1 MKKLSVKMLLS
12 LLLALS
18 AISLFAQQDPPLPPG
33 DASGNDN
40 KAPRNGAPL
49 GSGIG
54 LLLAWV
60 LLMVAR
66 RYMITASIRRKIIKP
81 ELRRWI
87 EPCFLTKEEAWLF

>member
-54 LLLAWV
+54 LLLAMGAAYGGKKV
-60 LLMVAR
+60 
-66 RYMITASIRRKIIKP
+66 YDYRKHKK
-81 ELRRWI
+81 ELS
-87 EPCFLTKEEAWLF
+87 E